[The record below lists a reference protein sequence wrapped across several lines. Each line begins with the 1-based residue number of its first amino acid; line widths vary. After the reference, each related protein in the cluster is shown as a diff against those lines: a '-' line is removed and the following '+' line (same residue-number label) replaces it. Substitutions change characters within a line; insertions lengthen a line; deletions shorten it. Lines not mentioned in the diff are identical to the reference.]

1 MGGQF
6 GSLHLPL
13 EVRWHFWSRAPLY
26 AGPVSARDMDW
37 AIAMP
42 SHAGDCASVTPDC
55 TVDYSVGD
63 GNCDAIN
70 LVSEKCAYDAG
81 KRPALLLWLHIY
93 PVLPPLLLCGAQ
105 CVVRTLDVPCACT
118 AVAHPGDCSAECGAL
133 GLTDTAACGQAAA
146 ACAADGGSVF
156 TIGDGNCDSAN
167 MNAACFNDGGTP
179 YKSVSHCDVSD
190 RLGFRSLLL

>member
-93 PVLPPLLLCGAQ
+93 PVLLPLLLCGAQ
-105 CVVRTLDVPCACT
+105 CVVRTLGVPCAYT
-118 AVAHPGDCSAECGAL
+118 AVAHRRL
-133 GLTDTAACGQAAA
+133 QRR
-146 ACAADGGSVF
+146 VR
-156 TIGDGNCDSAN
+156 GDGFVTHGAYPTGVESS
-167 MNAACFNDGGTP
+167 FVRSVVGVRLRGTVRSP
-179 YKSVSHCDVSD
+179 WREYLYLRRWQL
-190 RLGFRSLLL
+190 RLSQHERGVLQRCRYTL